1 MDDPSKGVSVFKELK
16 SWTYFGLIL
25 QILDAKMILIRCY
38 EDGANALPKYSLPQ
52 MMGFEF

>member
-16 SWTYFGLIL
+16 RL